1 MSSKISIVLV
11 WVCVISL
18 LAIGLV
24 MVAST
29 SVWSSEALADDPYLM
44 LRKQVL
50 FSVAGLAC
58 AFLVSCVDYRK
69 FERWVYWG
77 FFGVCF
83 LLLLCF
89 VPGIGREINGERRWI
104 DLGMQFQPSEIAKI
118 CMMGFLA
125 HWYARYRE
133 YSRKLVKG
141 FVLPGM
147 VFAIPL
153 ALIFFEKDMG
163 TASALAV
170 AGACVMFAAGAN
182 LWALGGSAIG
192 AFAALCVVVQESG
205 NRMERIAAW
214 MDLEAHRL
222 GAGLQQFQAWLALS
236 HGGWTGQGLGESTV
250 KHGTLP
256 FAHTDFIFA
265 PLGEEFGFV
274 GTMTVLLLFSFF
286 AFGGIFV
293 ALQTRDIFGRL
304 LAVGIVAMVFC
315 PAMLNIAVVTSAL
328 PNSGLPLP
336 FISFGG
342 TNLVFTLISIGVL
355 TSIQRFSTV
364 APLQFTIKHRAQ
376 NGELL
381 T

>member
-50 FSVAGLAC
+50 FSVAGLAA

-77 FFGVCF
+77 FWGVCF

-141 FVLPGM
+141 FVFPGM
-147 VFAIPL
+147 IFAIPL